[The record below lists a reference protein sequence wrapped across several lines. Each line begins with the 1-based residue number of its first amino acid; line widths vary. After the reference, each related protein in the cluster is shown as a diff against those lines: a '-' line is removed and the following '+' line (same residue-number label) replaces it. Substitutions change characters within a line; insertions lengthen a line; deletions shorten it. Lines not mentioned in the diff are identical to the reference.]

1 MSRKKGF
8 DFSGIVM
15 IAVFLGLY
23 YGSENIDWFKTTDST
38 SRGIVLLICALIL
51 FLIVKTIFSIKNGFS
66 KGVLIQNVILLVA
79 AAAFIVVIAGCYRAG
94 LIHRTLLRHWYTPVN
109 VEMMM
114 GMMRMCCMC
123 MMMCAQNTG
132 SSSIVI

>member
-79 AAAFIVVIAGCYRAG
+79 AAAFIGIALLLKNTNISDTVLFIPWIGIPVVLM
-94 LIHRTLLRHWYTPVN
+94 LITSEPGKKFISKFFSKKD
-109 VEMMM
+109 E
-114 GMMRMCCMC
+114 
-123 MMMCAQNTG
+123 
-132 SSSIVI
+132 